1 VALALLVGVTVL
13 VVVAVMAA
21 AGYVIDKDAA
31 RRETK
36 R

>member
-1 VALALLVGVTVL
+1 MALALLVGVAVL
-13 VVVAVMAA
+13 VVGVVMAA

-31 RRETK
+31 RRDTK

>member
-1 VALALLVGVTVL
+1 VVLALLVGVTVL

-21 AGYVIDKDAA
+21 AGYVIDQDAA
-31 RRETK
+31 RRDPK

>member
-1 VALALLVGVTVL
+1 MALALLVGVTVL